1 MSCKQHDRGSVNRNQ
16 AIGKTLKCYT
26 CFLTIEAKSFVQWIQ
41 LMSYISFFL
50 VCVPVTQQPK
60 ELIKETK
67 KKTVFFFLSSFCV
80 ILSLIVTRSTFFI
93 IWVSFCGLIL
103 SEWMVFVTKARIR
116 S

>member
-67 KKTVFFFLSSFCV
+67 TKYCLLFFVFFLCYSLFNRNSLHFFL
-80 ILSLIVTRSTFFI
+80 
-93 IWVSFCGLIL
+93 
-103 SEWMVFVTKARIR
+103 
-116 S
+116 